1 MSGPENDDVEP
12 ACLRLAATA
21 ANVPRISD
29 FVREAGQRLR
39 LTEEVRFD
47 IDLAVEEAST
57 NIVRHAYGPDRA
69 GDIEVRVEAAVDAVR
84 ITFTDWGLPFEADPS
99 HLAVD
104 VPLEQRAQG
113 GMGLLLVDRLMDE
126 VARETAPTPGGP
138 NVLILVK
145 NIEH

>member
-1 MSGPENDDVEP
+1 MSGPEPDKAEP
-12 ACLRLAATA
+12 DRLRLAATD
-21 ANVPRISD
+21 ANVRRISD
-29 FVREAGQRLR
+29 FVRGAGQRLR
-39 LTEEVRFD
+39 LTDDVQFD

-84 ITFTDWGLPFEADPS
+84 ITLTDWGLPFEADPS

-113 GMGLLLVDRLMDE
+113 GMGLLLVSKLMDD
-126 VARETAPTPGGP
+126 VARETASTPGGP
-138 NVLILVK
+138 NVLTLVK

>member
-1 MSGPENDDVEP
+1 MSGLEPDDVEP
-12 ACLRLAATA
+12 DRLRLAATA
-21 ANVPRISD
+21 TNVPRISD
-29 FVREAGQRLR
+29 FVREAGKRLR
-39 LTEEVRFD
+39 LTEDVRFD

-104 VPLEQRAQG
+104 VPLEERAEG
-113 GMGLLLVDRLMDE
+113 GMGLLLVDKLMDE
-126 VARETAPTPGGP
+126 VARETASTPGGP